1 MANTEWTSGNQANND
16 INFRAWAKGI
26 SDALNAVGMV
36 RVEAS
41 TNASAW
47 GSNLTSPVFTT
58 TANTELAWEVWA
70 FPTSTMQT
78 TTSPIFIRVGYGM
91 QSTAGIPRLQ
101 IKLSTAQGTGG
112 VTTGIGGSGSI
123 SVFGGASP
131 GEGAQTVNNCW
142 ASCDGHGLTIA
153 HCVTGFGS
161 TAYRNWLVIDRFR
174 DPANGDPLAT
184 GVAMYYGYSG
194 AAGTTTVT
202 YDMIQDE
209 FVQYTT
215 YAPCITPGLSQ
226 YVSNLNANGEVVLYP
241 WWAVSRQGH
250 GVSKMIATHAVA
262 DIVTFQTQ
270 QVKWLT
276 EQGSGTTRT
285 VRSLGTWFTGYFDT
299 QAYSLGPAI
308 ALWWSD

>member
-1 MANTEWTSGNQANND
+1 MATNWEWTSGNQANND
-16 INFRAWAKGI
+16 FNFRAWAKGI

-47 GSNLTSPVFTT
+47 GSALTSPVFTT
-58 TANTELAWEVWA
+58 TTNTELAWEVWA
-70 FPTSTMQT
+70 FPPSTMQT
-78 TTSPIFIRVGYGM
+78 TTSPLFIRVGYG
-91 QSTAGIPRLQ
+91 QHATAGIPRLQ
-101 IKLSTAQGTGG
+101 IKVAAAQGTGG
-112 VTTGIGGSGSI
+112 VMPGIGGSGSI
-123 SVFGGASP
+123 TVNVNPATSEAAP
-131 GEGAQTVNNCW
+131 TVNNCW

-153 HCVTGFGS
+153 HSITGTHPAFR
-161 TAYRNWLVIDRFR
+161 TWLVIDRFR

-194 AAGTTTVT
+194 AAGTIT

-308 ALWWSD
+308 AL

>member
-1 MANTEWTSGNQANND
+1 MANWEWTSGVQANND
-16 INFRAWAKGI
+16 TNFRAWAKGI
-26 SDALNAVGMV
+26 SDALNAVGMI

-47 GSNLTSPVFTT
+47 GSALTSPAFTT

-70 FPTSTMQT
+70 FPPSTMQT
-78 TTSPIFIRVGYGM
+78 TTSPIFIRVGYG
-91 QSTAGIPRLQ
+91 QHAVAGFPRLQ
-101 IKLSTAQGTGG
+101 IKVATAQGSGG
-112 VTTGIGGSGSI
+112 VMTGIGGSASITVVGS
-123 SVFGGASP
+123 VNV
-131 GEGAQTVNNCW
+131 GEGAQTINNCW

-153 HCVTGFGS
+153 HSITGTSNG
-161 TAYRNWLVIDRFR
+161 YRNWLVIDRFR

-209 FVQYTT
+209 FVTYSA

-226 YVSNLNANGEVVLYP
+226 YVSNLNGNGEVVLYP
-241 WWAVSRQGH
+241 WWAASRQGH
-250 GVSKMIATHAVA
+250 GVSKMIATHAVT
-262 DIVTFQTQ
+262 DIVSFRTQ
-270 QVKWLT
+270 SVKWLT

-285 VRSLGTWFTGYFDT
+285 VRSLGTWVTGYFDT
-299 QAYSLGPAI
+299 QAYTAGPAI